1 MDRRDSLGSQPKTGR
16 RNGRR
21 AKFLRQA
28 RASDASML
36 RLGLL
41 LRRSNPRGRCERS
54 NWQLSSLVWMR
65 GGRARGSHT
74 VPEPPEGSRAT
85 QKTGVG
91 TGRSLGGRGGP
102 PARPLRGALRN
113 LIVKLYA
120 SHERGRHAITA
131 APTKRPRTL
140 RVLQPAV
147 VTVTEGSAWTPVATE
162 LYLRKGQTW
171 FALIW
176 PQREQRYF
184 FVSPPPLLVLRDGA
198 GETELTLS
206 GSTKSGSAAFVG
218 FRRRPVLR
226 AAREG
231 FGFGAGAGGG
241 GGICGIARSSSSRSK
256 ESKRK
261 PSPSINGWVA
271 SSI

>member
-1 MDRRDSLGSQPKTGR
+1 MAALQAWSL
-16 RNGRR
+16 
-21 AKFLRQA
+21 
-28 RASDASML
+28 DA
-36 RLGLL
+36 
-41 LRRSNPRGRCERS
+41 CC
-54 NWQLSSLVWMR
+54 
-65 GGRARGSHT
+65 GRARVAR
-74 VPEPPEGSRAT
+74 VPARAIPVCPEYWRA
-85 QKTGVG
+85 GGAWHRRPVCPARG
-91 TGRSLGGRGGP
+91 TGRPRVLAQYQKHTRRRRNTESKELNVHNA
-102 PARPLRGALRN
+102 PA
-113 LIVKLYA
+113 Y
-120 SHERGRHAITA
+120 AITA

-147 VTVTEGSAWTPVATE
+147 VTVTDGSAWTPVATL
-162 LYLRKGQTW
+162 LYFRKGQTW

-184 FVSPPPLLVLRDGA
+184 FVSPPPLLVFREGA

-241 GGICGIARSSSSRSK
+241 GGICGMALSSSSRSK

>member
-1 MDRRDSLGSQPKTGR
+1 MDPKVPPAR
-16 RNGRR
+16 FAQRAQRVARR
-21 AKFLRQA
+21 AA
-28 RASDASML
+28 A
-36 RLGLL
+36 LL
-41 LRRSNPRGRCERS
+41 CVVATVRSSCDDRCETFRKD
-54 NWQLSSLVWMR
+54 LSPL
-65 GGRARGSHT
+65 RACQSARRLAHGSS
-74 VPEPPEGSRAT
+74 V
-85 QKTGVG
+85 VG
-91 TGRSLGGRGGP
+91 NACHTGRSTRARARAAARAPAAEQLEKLP
-102 PARPLRGALRN
+102 PAEQ
-113 LIVKLYA
+113 LIVKLCTH
-120 SHERGRHAITA
+120 HEKGGRHAITA

-147 VTVTEGSAWTPVATE
+147 VTVTDGSAWTPVATL
-162 LYLRKGQTW
+162 LYFRKGQTW

-184 FVSPPPLLVLRDGA
+184 FVSPPLVLDFREGA

>member
-1 MDRRDSLGSQPKTGR
+1 M
-16 RNGRR
+16 
-21 AKFLRQA
+21 
-28 RASDASML
+28 RASRPGRDV
-36 RLGLL
+36 RLPA
-41 LRRSNPRGRCERS
+41 RNPWRPRK
-54 NWQLSSLVWMR
+54 LS
-65 GGRARGSHT
+65 G
-74 VPEPPEGSRAT
+74 
-85 QKTGVG
+85 G
-91 TGRSLGGRGGP
+91 TGRTLGGRREP
-102 PARPLRGALRN
+102 PARRQRSSWRTPPAEQ
-113 LIVKLYA
+113 LIVKLCTH
-120 SHERGRHAITA
+120 HEKGGRHAITA

-147 VTVTEGSAWTPVATE
+147 VTVTEGSACTPVATL
-162 LYLRKGQTW
+162 LYFRKGQTW

-184 FVSPPPLLVLRDGA
+184 FVSPPLALDLREGA
-198 GETELTLS
+198 GETLLTLS

-241 GGICGIARSSSSRSK
+241 GGICGMALSSSSRSK
-256 ESKRK
+256 ESSLK
-261 PSPSINGWVA
+261 PSPRIRGCVA

>member
-1 MDRRDSLGSQPKTGR
+1 MIYSTDLYTIPSIWFLFIHTDNDLSLTHTSIHPISSIG
-16 RNGRR
+16 
-21 AKFLRQA
+21 
-28 RASDASML
+28 
-36 RLGLL
+36 
-41 LRRSNPRGRCERS
+41 CV
-54 NWQLSSLVWMR
+54 SSLR
-65 GGRARGSHT
+65 HGRHGSARL
-74 VPEPPEGSRAT
+74 PAAWW
-85 QKTGVG
+85 
-91 TGRSLGGRGGP
+91 P

-131 APTKRPRTL
+131 APPKRPRTL

-147 VTVTEGSAWTPVATE
+147 VTVTDGSAWTPVATL
-162 LYLRKGQTW
+162 LYFRKGQTW

-184 FVSPPPLLVLRDGA
+184 FVSPPPLLVFREGA

-226 AAREG
+226 AALEG

-256 ESKRK
+256 ESNLK

>member
-1 MDRRDSLGSQPKTGR
+1 MRVAGGPEWHASQHEP
-16 RNGRR
+16 
-21 AKFLRQA
+21 FLSAQ
-28 RASDASML
+28 
-36 RLGLL
+36 
-41 LRRSNPRGRCERS
+41 NI
-54 NWQLSSLVWMR
+54 
-65 GGRARGSHT
+65 GGRAG
-74 VPEPPEGSRAT
+74 
-85 QKTGVG
+85 
-91 TGRSLGGRGGP
+91 LGAGGP
-102 PARPLRGALRN
+102 CARA
-113 LIVKLYA
+113 
-120 SHERGRHAITA
+120 RGRPRVLAQYQKYTRRRRNTESKELNVHNAPAYAITA

-140 RVLQPAV
+140 SVLQPAV

-184 FVSPPPLLVLRDGA
+184 FVSPPLVLDFREGA

-226 AAREG
+226 AALEG

-261 PSPSINGWVA
+261 PSPSING
-271 SSI
+271 

>member
-1 MDRRDSLGSQPKTGR
+1 M
-16 RNGRR
+16 
-21 AKFLRQA
+21 
-28 RASDASML
+28 SM
-36 RLGLL
+36 
-41 LRRSNPRGRCERS
+41 SI
-54 NWQLSSLVWMR
+54 
-65 GGRARGSHT
+65 HT
-74 VPEPPEGSRAT
+74 APPPY
-85 QKTGVG
+85 Q
-91 TGRSLGGRGGP
+91 
-102 PARPLRGALRN
+102 
-113 LIVKLYA
+113 
-120 SHERGRHAITA
+120 AITA
-131 APTKRPRTL
+131 APTKRPRTFS
-140 RVLQPAV
+140 VLQPAV

-184 FVSPPPLLVLRDGA
+184 FVSPPVLLDLREGA
-198 GETELTLS
+198 GETELTES

-241 GGICGIARSSSSRSK
+241 GGICGMARSSSSRSK
-256 ESKRK
+256 ESSLK
-261 PSPSINGWVA
+261 PSPRIRGCVA

>member
-1 MDRRDSLGSQPKTGR
+1 MVQGCARRPRERSSASREASPAARKSGR
-16 RNGRR
+16 GNKAEFGRAGEAARSPRR
-21 AKFLRQA
+21 AK
-28 RASDASML
+28 
-36 RLGLL
+36 
-41 LRRSNPRGRCERS
+41 
-54 NWQLSSLVWMR
+54 
-65 GGRARGSHT
+65 
-74 VPEPPEGSRAT
+74 
-85 QKTGVG
+85 
-91 TGRSLGGRGGP
+91 
-102 PARPLRGALRN
+102 
-113 LIVKLYA
+113 LIVNIYLKLIELLSYT
-120 SHERGRHAITA
+120 HEREGHAITA

-147 VTVTEGSAWTPVATE
+147 VTVTEGSAWTPVATL
-162 LYLRKGQTW
+162 LYFRKGQTW

-184 FVSPPPLLVLRDGA
+184 FVSPPLALDLREGA
-198 GETELTLS
+198 GETLLTLS

-226 AAREG
+226 AALEG

-256 ESKRK
+256 ESSLK